1 MKHINLILSVLFW
14 AIASVS
20 MAVTLPT
27 SSYSS
32 FVMDDDATAYT
43 ISTGTTFMNHS
54 LTASGT
60 SAYEQCSQDKNPDYA
75 GNPPKCMDC
84 CAPIVGTRDLTDQ
97 NLLSCLSFCT
107 GLALGGYTPLD
118 APVYVLLAFALAYAG
133 FMYYRRRKEN
143 AEQA

>member
-32 FVMDDDATAYT
+32 FVFDDDATAYT
-43 ISTGTTFMNHS
+43 ISTGTTFLNHS
-54 LTASGT
+54 LSSSSTQNWGCVKEEGDEFGT
-60 SAYEQCSQDKNPDYA
+60 SCWACCTEKTESTDVYNENNIACMQQCQ
-75 GNPPKCMDC
+75 
-84 CAPIVGTRDLTDQ
+84 GTHLGSLDASVAV
-97 NLLSCLSFCT
+97 LLSM
-107 GLALGGYTPLD
+107 
-118 APVYVLLAFALAYAG
+118 VIAYAG
-133 FMYYRRRKEN
+133 FIFYRRRKEN

>member
-1 MKHINLILSVLFW
+1 MKNRNLILSVLFW

-32 FVMDDDATAYT
+32 FVMDEEASAYS

-60 SAYEQCSQDKNPDYA
+60 SAYEQCSQDVNPDYA

-118 APVYVLLAFALAYAG
+118 ASVYVLLALALAYAG

-143 AEQA
+143 VEQA

>member
-32 FVMDDDATAYT
+32 FVMDEEASAYS

-60 SAYEQCSQDKNPDYA
+60 SAYEKCSQDVNPDYA

-84 CAPIVGTRDLTDQ
+84 CVPIVGTSDLKDL

-107 GLALGGYTPLD
+107 GLALGGDTPLD
-118 APVYVLLAFALAYAG
+118 VPVYVPLAFILAYAG

>member
-43 ISTGTTFMNHS
+43 ISTGTTFLNHS
-54 LTASGT
+54 LSSSSTTDFGCYKEEGDEFGT
-60 SAYEQCSQDKNPDYA
+60 TCW
-75 GNPPKCMDC
+75 DC
-84 CAPIVGTRDLTDQ
+84 CTEKTGSTKFDHPDNIACMQQCQSTHLGSLDANVMV
-97 NLLSCLSFCT
+97 LLSM
-107 GLALGGYTPLD
+107 
-118 APVYVLLAFALAYAG
+118 VIAYSG
-133 FMYYRRRKEN
+133 FMYYRRRREN

>member
-43 ISTGTTFMNHS
+43 ISTGTTFLNHS
-54 LTASGT
+54 LSSSATTDFGCHKEEGDEFGT
-60 SAYEQCSQDKNPDYA
+60 YCW
-75 GNPPKCMDC
+75 DC
-84 CAPIVGTRDLTDQ
+84 CTKYTGSTDVYNESNIACMQ
-97 NLLSCLSFCT
+97 QCQRTHLGSLDASVAVLLSM
-107 GLALGGYTPLD
+107 
-118 APVYVLLAFALAYAG
+118 VVAYAG
-133 FMYYRRRKEN
+133 FMYYRRRREN

>member
-1 MKHINLILSVLFW
+1 MKYRNLILSVLFW
-14 AIASVS
+14 AIASMS

-32 FVMDDDATAYT
+32 FVMDDEASAYT

-60 SAYEQCSQDKNPDYA
+60 NAYEQCSQDVNPDYT
-75 GNPPKCMDC
+75 GNPTKCMDC
-84 CAPIVGTRDLTDQ
+84 CAPIVGTRNLNDQ
-97 NLLSCLSFCT
+97 NLLSCLSYCT

-118 APVYVLLAFALAYAG
+118 TPVYVLLAFALAYAG
-133 FMYYRRRKEN
+133 FMFYRRRKEN
-143 AEQA
+143 TEQA

>member
-43 ISTGTTFMNHS
+43 ISTGTTFLNHS
-54 LTASGT
+54 LSSSATTDFGCHKKEGDEFGT
-60 SAYEQCSQDKNPDYA
+60 YCW
-75 GNPPKCMDC
+75 DC
-84 CAPIVGTRDLTDQ
+84 CTEYTRSTDVYNESNIACMQ
-97 NLLSCLSFCT
+97 QCQSTHLGSLDANVMVLLSM
-107 GLALGGYTPLD
+107 
-118 APVYVLLAFALAYAG
+118 VIAYAG